1 MHHLKETF
9 RGYYVIGKNYFSNL
23 INTPLLPS
31 THHLFIDLGLKY
43 WNLINWIFLKM
54 SLKCCP
60 RDDSLLDAI
69 YLLNLPVFWQRATY
83 FEIGWEM
90 KGV

>member
-23 INTPLLPS
+23 INPPLLPS
-31 THHLFIDLGLKY
+31 THHLFTDLGLKY

-60 RDDSLLDAI
+60 RGDSLLHAI
-69 YLLNLPVFWQRATY
+69 YLLNLPVFWQRTTY
-83 FEIGWEM
+83 FEIG
-90 KGV
+90 